1 MPMPAEMKPSA
12 EVRAFIQAHEGLSLT
27 AYCCPSGE
35 WTQGYG
41 HTKGITADSPPIPV
55 ETAKRWL
62 DEDLESAAAIVH
74 KRVRVPL
81 EQGQFDALVSIV
93 FNIGPGLP
101 GVRDGI
107 IWLKRRAGGGLATPS
122 TLLSKLNACDYAGA
136 AAEFHRWKYSAGK
149 VLSGLVK
156 RRAEEAAMFR
166 GRNATTTKEGI

>member
-1 MPMPAEMKPSA
+1 MAAEMKPSA
-12 EVRAFIQAHEGLSLT
+12 EVRAFIQAHEGLRL
-27 AYCCPSGE
+27 AVYCCPGGE
-35 WTQGYG
+35 WTQGWG
-41 HTKGITADSPPIPV
+41 HTKGVTADSPPITV
-55 ETAKRWL
+55 EMAKRWL
-62 DEDLESAAAIVH
+62 DEDLQAAAAIVRKH
-74 KRVRVPL
+74 VRVPL

-107 IWLKRRAGGGLATPS
+107 VWLKRRAGGGLATPS

-136 AAEFHRWKYSAGK
+136 ANEFHRWKYSAGK

-156 RRAEEAAMFR
+156 RRAEEAAMFQ